1 MIPRV
6 TDFIRL
12 IPGAIIGALLM
23 LTVSKAIL
31 QPQAHE
37 RGREAERAAALER
50 SMDLIRKRSATN
62 DKIGR
67 MSDGELCSALGGRWV
82 PDEAVCE

>member
-1 MIPRV
+1 MLGLF
-6 TDFIRL
+6 D
-12 IPGAIIGALLM
+12 AIKIVAGGLVGALLM
-23 LTVSKAIL
+23 FAVSSLIL

-50 SMDLIRKRSATN
+50 SMDLIRERSATN
-62 DKIGR
+62 EQIGR

-82 PDEAVCE
+82 PDEAICE

>member
-1 MIPRV
+1 MIGLL
-6 TDFIRL
+6 DAIKL
-12 IPGAIIGALLM
+12 GAGGLIGALLM
-23 LTVSKAIL
+23 FGVSALIL

-50 SMDLIRKRSATN
+50 SMDLIRERNAT
-62 DKIGR
+62 DEQIGR

-82 PDEAVCE
+82 PDAAICE